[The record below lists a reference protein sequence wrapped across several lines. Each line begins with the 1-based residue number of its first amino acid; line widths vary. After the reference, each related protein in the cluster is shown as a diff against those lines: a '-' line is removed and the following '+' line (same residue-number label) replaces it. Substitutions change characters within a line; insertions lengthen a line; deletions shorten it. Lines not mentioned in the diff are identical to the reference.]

1 MYQFT
6 RTTGQLLR
14 LFVFPVALMLAFT
27 ACQKENLSEQLP
39 SDTSAL
45 AGDRSNNTIVDIA
58 LSNPD
63 FSTLVAAVV
72 KTNQVGFLS
81 NVGLNATVF
90 APNNAAFAALPAPFN
105 NAQNIESITDPST
118 INTLRAI
125 LRYHVALG
133 ARTAAQLPNGSYPTY
148 KNAATPND
156 NVLYISRDAA
166 GAVFVNG
173 NSKVIAADIQASNG
187 VIHVVNKVL
196 FFPTQDIAQVAI
208 SNGGFTAL
216 VAAVQKTGLTN
227 ALMAPT
233 NNFTVFAPTDAAFAA
248 LPAPLN
254 NAANIKSITDPA
266 TINLLRNVLRYHLIS
281 GRVFSADLRENIN
294 APTLLAGNNVN
305 ITLAGG
311 PKVKGTGNAMGSN
324 IVATDILARN
334 GVIHVIDQVL
344 LP

>member
-1 MYQFT
+1 MFLFT
-6 RTTGQLLR
+6 RPAGRVLR
-14 LFVFPVALMLAFT
+14 LALLPVAVLFVMT
-27 ACQKENLSEQLP
+27 ACQKDNLVDSVTTE
-39 SDTSAL
+39 TSGL
-45 AGDRSNNTIVDIA
+45 ATDRQSNTIVDIA

-72 KTNQVGFLS
+72 KTNQVAFLS
-81 NVGLNATVF
+81 GTGLDATVF
-90 APNNAAFAALPAPFN
+90 APTNAAFANLPAPFN
-105 NAQNIESITDPST
+105 NAQNISAISDPRQ
-118 INTLRAI
+118 INQLRQI

-133 ARTAAQLPNGSYPTY
+133 ARTASQLSNGSYPTY
-148 KNAATPND
+148 KNAVTPND
-156 NVLYISRDAA
+156 NVLYVGRDAA
-166 GAVFVNG
+166 GAVFING
-173 NSKVIAADIQASNG
+173 NTKVVAADVQASNG
-187 VIHVVNKVL
+187 VIHVIDKVL
-196 FFPTQDIAQVAI
+196 LFPTQDIAQIAI
-208 SNGGFTAL
+208 SNGNFTAL

-233 NNFTVFAPTDAAFAA
+233 NNFTVFAPTDAAFAN

-266 TINLLRNVLRYHLIS
+266 TINLLRNVLQYHLI
-281 GRVFSADLRENIN
+281 GARVFSADLREGIS
-294 APTLLAGNNVN
+294 APTLLAGNNVS

-311 PKVKGTGNAMGSN
+311 PKVKGSGNTNGSN